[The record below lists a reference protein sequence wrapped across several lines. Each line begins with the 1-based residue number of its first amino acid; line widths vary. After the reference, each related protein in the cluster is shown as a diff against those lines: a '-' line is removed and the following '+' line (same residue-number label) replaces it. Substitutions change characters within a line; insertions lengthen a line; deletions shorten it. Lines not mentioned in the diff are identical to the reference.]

1 MDLIAENQ
9 FSLQKIAEILDDAYI
24 EVDASNEGRLQVD
37 MAAVR
42 IGVIYDEGTKL
53 LAFVSIF
60 QLKPGSALTRLE
72 LVNNL
77 NNDSRVVRS
86 SFKQDENVLWCDQQI
101 SIKGGVTSRW
111 LVFSL
116 KQFAEICLAV
126 RWQMKEHIA

>member
-42 IGVIYDEGTKL
+42 ISMIYDEGTKL
-53 LAFVSIF
+53 LAFVSLF
-60 QLKPGSALTRLE
+60 QLKPGSALTQLE

-77 NNDSRVVRS
+77 NINSRVVRS
-86 SFKQDENVLWCDQQI
+86 SYKQDENALWCDQQI

-111 LVFSL
+111 LVLSI

-126 RWQMKEHIA
+126 RWQMNEHIA